1 MVYNE
6 IYKQYAWQAISD
18 QYAKNMKDLFAG
30 LLKILNKNHKVL
42 LKPDGSLM
50 VDINNM
56 SPFFLYTG
64 EFFSFLQVCTEK
76 MADNEVISSDRGKRI
91 LTNQFAELT
100 SSFNVGDVGLDEDA
114 YSNRPKDY
122 KAASEMNTVRCESAG
137 IACSS
142 EAEKYAAVF
151 ADCVIASEIEN
162 DFCSYDLA
170 LDDCESYDNKGYA
183 RALFDYAVDVYHTVK
198 KQVDPY
204 IDGSI
209 VSQRKAKGICPNCG
223 GSYKGLFS
231 KKCGICGTPKEK

>member
-1 MVYNE
+1 MGFNE
-6 IYKQYAWQAISD
+6 IYKKYAWQAIAN
-18 QYAKNMKDLFAG
+18 QYANNMKDLFAG
-30 LLKILNKNHKVL
+30 FLKILNKNHKVL

-76 MADNEVISSDRGKRI
+76 MADNEVISSDQGKRI

-100 SSFNVGDVGLDEDA
+100 SNFNVGDVGLDDYA
-114 YSNRPKDY
+114 YNNRPNDY
-122 KAASEMNTVRCESAG
+122 NDALGMNAVRCESAS
-137 IACSS
+137 INCSS
-142 EAEKYAAVF
+142 EAERFAAVF

-162 DFCSYDLA
+162 DFCSYDSA
-170 LDDCESYDNKGYA
+170 LDICESYDNKGYA
-183 RALFDYAVDVYHTVK
+183 KALFDYAVDVYNTVK

-204 IDGSI
+204 LDGSI
-209 VSQRKAKGICPNCG
+209 VNQRKTKGFCPNCG
-223 GSYKGLFS
+223 GSFKGLFT

>member
-1 MVYNE
+1 MGFNE
-6 IYKQYAWQAISD
+6 IYKKYAWQAIAN
-18 QYAKNMKDLFAG
+18 QYANNMKDLFAG
-30 LLKILNKNHKVL
+30 FLKILNKNHKVL

-76 MADNEVISSDRGKRI
+76 MADNEVISSDQGKRI

-100 SSFNVGDVGLDEDA
+100 SNFNVGDVGLDDYA
-114 YSNRPKDY
+114 YNNRPNDY
-122 KAASEMNTVRCESAG
+122 YDALGMKAVRCESAS
-137 IACSS
+137 INCSS
-142 EAEKYAAVF
+142 EAERFAAVF

-162 DFCSYDLA
+162 DFCSYDSA
-170 LDDCESYDNKGYA
+170 LDICESYDNKGYA
-183 RALFDYAVDVYHTVK
+183 KALFDYAVDVYNTVK

-209 VSQRKAKGICPNCG
+209 VNQRKTKGVCPNCG
-223 GSYKGLFS
+223 GSFKGLFT